1 MLADRLKSLRGGS
14 LVENIALFLVFAG
27 VGRLVLVLEPVSGI
41 AALVWPSSGIA
52 LAAVLLRGYGLLP
65 AVFLGSV
72 VVTATA
78 KMPPLVIAMVALGNT
93 LEVGLAS
100 YAVRRFAGYRGSFDS
115 LRHVTGL
122 VVAATLATLVC
133 AMICTSG
140 LALGGIVS
148 TGMAWRTWRAWW
160 LGNLLG
166 DLIVTPLVLSWAS
179 LRGFRISP
187 ARLFEAAALGVVLV
201 GASIAILFREDIEY
215 PFDNPYLFFP
225 LFIWAAHRF
234 GLRGASTATAIVS
247 VFAIWATIQGTG
259 PFVQRT
265 LARSLLAL
273 QTFLGCAALTPLFV
287 AGAVADRAAAVRV
300 RDEFLAVAGHE
311 LRTPLAAM
319 LMQVESLQRA
329 LTRNP
334 NIPVADRLAKVAN
347 SGRRLER
354 LVDQLLDVT
363 RITAGR
369 LRLEPELVD
378 LAELVRDVVARF
390 ADTSAKVRS
399 PIAVTAETDVR
410 GCWDRTRID
419 QVVTNLI
426 ANALKYGRGRPVEV
440 ELHMDR
446 DAVLRVTDHGIGIG
460 EDIQERIF
468 QKFERAV
475 ATREFGGFGLGLWI
489 TRQIVEASG
498 GKIDVRS
505 DRDRGAVFTVRLP
518 LEQRLPCAEEKT
530 HAGQEPT
537 PSHR

>member
-1 MLADRLKSLRGGS
+1 MLADRLKSFRGAAF
-14 LVENIALFLVFAG
+14 VENVVLFVVFAG
-27 VGRLVLVLEPVSGI
+27 VGRLVLELEPVSGI
-41 AALVWPSSGIA
+41 AALVWPSSGLA
-52 LAAVLLRGYGLLP
+52 LAAVLLCGYRLLP
-65 AVFLGSV
+65 AVFAGSGV
-72 VVTATA
+72 LIAGA
-78 KMPPLVIAMVALGNT
+78 GMPPLVIALVALGNT
-93 LEVGLAS
+93 LEVGLAA
-100 YAVRRFAGYRGSFDS
+100 YAVRRFTGYRGAFDS

-122 VVAATLATLVC
+122 VVAATFATLLC
-133 AMICTSG
+133 ATISTS
-140 LALGGIVS
+140 ALVLSGIVS
-148 TGMAWRTWRAWW
+148 VSMASRTWRAWW

-166 DLIVTPLVLSWAS
+166 DLIVAPLVLSWAS
-179 LRGFRISP
+179 LRSFRVAP
-187 ARLFEAAALGVVLV
+187 ARLFEAAVLGVVLV
-201 GASIAILFREDIEY
+201 GASIAIFFREDIKY

-234 GLRGASTATAIVS
+234 GLRGATTATAIVS

-329 LTRNP
+329 LARNP
-334 NIPVADRLAKVAN
+334 DVPVADRLAKVAN

-369 LRLEPELVD
+369 LRLEREVVD

-399 PIAVTAETDVR
+399 PIAVTGDTGVR

-426 ANALKYGRGRPVEV
+426 GNALKYGRGRPVEV
-440 ELHMDR
+440 DLRVDR
-446 DAVLRVTDHGIGIG
+446 DAILRVIDHGIGIG

-518 LEQRLPCAEEKT
+518 LEQRLPSVEDCS
-530 HAGQEPT
+530 HAGEEPT